1 MILQQENCHQD
12 KNRYHSDSSPQNKF
26 SEIVPCI
33 FMVFI
38 IHKVYFC
45 LALNLGLVLFITYTL
60 PLLLTSFEF
69 KSLFFIDFSELFIF
83 INFNY
88 AGNVLLFHVLRQST
102 IGAERLDFRVRN
114 GIGYNTLAIITGQGF
129 ISKN

>member
-1 MILQQENCHQD
+1 MNVGSTKE
-12 KNRYHSDSSPQNKF
+12 KNPEKRISITPDTSKNLKD
-26 SEIVPCI
+26 
-33 FMVFI
+33 
-38 IHKVYFC
+38 
-45 LALNLGLVLFITYTL
+45 LGLVLFITYTL

-88 AGNVLLFHVLRQST
+88 SGNVLLFHVLRQST